1 MVKKLFILSFL
12 LLSVLGC
19 NNSAL
24 KPDVYSKETIDQK
37 YPYWQVGIDRFEIN
51 SKKYTAITIDEKKYM
66 LVCMA
71 LIRMA
76 VNTDEFVER
85 VKKLDAELGS
95 SVEDSYNGQV
105 LKVGDKYDAQKIID
119 CVRSLK
125 YNFGYRKVE
134 GVAVGTGVG
143 PVGKSRYLR
152 YGVQPDNEIPIGVV
166 GLYSYNEYPN
176 DAWLSWFGV
185 LENYRQKGYG
195 SKMFDFFE
203 KLALNK
209 GYTSIR
215 VYTDNEFD
223 KAILL
228 YEKKEM
234 IKEFY
239 KNDLENEEINNGTII
254 YSKSLTKEK
263 TEKWNNKF
271 LGLTMQSEK
280 EKQRK

>member
-24 KPDVYSKETIDQK
+24 KPDVYSKETIEQK

-152 YGVQPDNEIPIGVV
+152 YGVQPDNEIPIGEWIGFSTGNWGSIEDVLFGDYFTYMQSQTYANTAGLMFHEHMHNIGFHHVGKYAVPYTLQGVV
-166 GLYSYNEYPN
+166 TGILNEILWK
-176 DAWLSWFGV
+176 DAKL
-185 LENYRQKGYG
+185 R
-195 SKMFDFFE
+195 E
-203 KLALNK
+203 K
-209 GYTSIR
+209 
-215 VYTDNEFD
+215 
-223 KAILL
+223 
-228 YEKKEM
+228 
-234 IKEFY
+234 
-239 KNDLENEEINNGTII
+239 
-254 YSKSLTKEK
+254 YSKQVDELIAYYLTEYKYLL
-263 TEKWNNKF
+263 TEDTIYDPSQK
-271 LGLTMQSEK
+271 
-280 EKQRK
+280 

>member
-1 MVKKLFILSFL
+1 
-12 LLSVLGC
+12 
-19 NNSAL
+19 
-24 KPDVYSKETIDQK
+24 
-37 YPYWQVGIDRFEIN
+37 
-51 SKKYTAITIDEKKYM
+51 
-66 LVCMA
+66 
-71 LIRMA
+71 
-76 VNTDEFVER
+76 
-85 VKKLDAELGS
+85 
-95 SVEDSYNGQV
+95 
-105 LKVGDKYDAQKIID
+105 
-119 CVRSLK
+119 
-125 YNFGYRKVE
+125 
-134 GVAVGTGVG
+134 
-143 PVGKSRYLR
+143 
-152 YGVQPDNEIPIGVV
+152 
-166 GLYSYNEYPN
+166 
-176 DAWLSWFGV
+176 
-185 LENYRQKGYG
+185 
-195 SKMFDFFE
+195 MFDFFE

-271 LGLTMQSEK
+271 LRLTMQSEK

>member
-1 MVKKLFILSFL
+1 MNLKYIEVDNNNLDSAVKIQ
-12 LLSVLGC
+12 
-19 NNSAL
+19 NNIFPL
-24 KPDVYSKETIDQK
+24 EDGRQNYVE
-37 YPYWQVGIDRFEIN
+37 GIN
-51 SKKYTAITIDEKKYM
+51 
-66 LVCMA
+66 
-71 LIRMA
+71 
-76 VNTDEFVER
+76 N
-85 VKKLDAELGS
+85 
-95 SVEDSYNGQV
+95 DSY
-105 LKVGDKYDAQKIID
+105 
-119 CVRSLK
+119 
-125 YNFGYRKVE
+125 RKEMVNYI
-134 GVAVGTGVG
+134 V
-143 PVGKSRYLR
+143 Y
-152 YGVQPDNEIPIGVV
+152 DNEIPIGVV